1 MDDTIDVFFS
11 YSINYVMFH
20 SLTIVYK
27 KNCQPEMWMCSW
39 ISKCV
44 QIRGHVHTITSLLCC
59 YPGRQ
64 QPWKLLHSLIFL
76 KKADFRWAPCCSSF
90 WCFELSYYVSFT
102 SSCLWEAACLT
113 YVIRVC
119 LRVVV
124 SNTCVCVCWGGSS
137 SKLPVSLNSPLL
149 IAPSVFSNVY

>member
-11 YSINYVMFH
+11 YSINYIMFH

-90 WCFELSYYVSFT
+90 WCFVLSYYVSLPPVVCGRTHVLFT
-102 SSCLWEAACLT
+102 LFVFACVWWCLT
-113 YVIRVC
+113 PV
-119 LRVVV
+119 
-124 SNTCVCVCWGGSS
+124 CVCVWGGGSS
-137 SKLPVSLNSPLL
+137 SKLPVSLNRAFFDWP
-149 IAPSVFSNVY
+149 FSIL